1 MLRIKP
7 LRVLTL
13 SGAGRFRKGKTIGMG
28 DEVESVTIGNATLWH
43 GDCLEVL
50 PLLPMADLV
59 IADPPYGIGESNV
72 KAASRGKLA
81 TPIDYGHFDW
91 DKAPATPEMIEATKA
106 AGRQCII
113 WGGNYFNL
121 PPSPCW
127 LVWDK
132 VNGSNDFA
140 DCEMAW
146 SNIPSAVRLYRH
158 MWNGMLRDSEKN
170 EPRVHPTQ
178 KPVALMKW
186 CILKAKETPKLVID
200 PFMGSASVGIACMDM
215 GIRYIGIE
223 KMKRNFDIAC
233 ERVHRAQ
240 QQLKLF

>member
-1 MLRIKP
+1 
-7 LRVLTL
+7 
-13 SGAGRFRKGKTIGMG
+13 
-28 DEVESVTIGNATLWH
+28 VECITIGNATLYCA
-43 GDCLEVL
+43 DMMDVL
-50 PLLPMADLV
+50 PTLPKADLV

-72 KAASRGKLA
+72 KAASRRKLA
-81 TPIDYGHFDW
+81 APIDYGDFDW
-91 DKAPATPEMIEATKA
+91 DKSPATNEQITATMA
-106 AGRQCII
+106 AGRNCII
-113 WGGNYFNL
+113 WGGNYFSV
-121 PPSPCW
+121 PPASCW
-127 LVWDK
+127 LLWDK

-146 SNIPSAVRLYRH
+146 TNIKSAVRLYRH

-186 CILKAKETPKLVID
+186 CIQRLKEPPKTIID
-200 PFMGSASVGIACMDM
+200 PFMGSGPVGIACVDM
-215 GIRYIGIE
+215 GIQYTGIE

-233 ERVHRAQ
+233 ERIHRAQ